1 MTISFTFLLKL
12 PLFPQLAEFVWGNA
26 GGDGNHDDGNHLSA
40 EHCLSNILDT
50 ACIVRLAVKILGIGM
65 ITGAFLN
72 KAPIIA
78 NILTKKS
85 VAGLAKSSI
94 YGEVIVLTNA
104 FLYGFLE
111 GLPFTA
117 YGENFAL
124 LLQTIVIV
132 IFIWNFSKTR
142 MTEIVTI
149 SVLWM
154 AYINGLAAFLPSEH
168 NSILMRSMFPIM
180 LYSKGS
186 QILTIFQEKHTGNQS
201 IVTLSMN
208 CLGTSVRVLTTIA
221 EVGWD
226 FDLLLSH
233 SVGAV
238 LNFTLLFQY
247 LAFKENTRIFWEGQ
261 AKKKE

>member
-1 MTISFTFLLKL
+1 MHMSLTFLLKL
-12 PLFPQLAEFVWGNA
+12 PLFPQLADFVWGSGGA
-26 GGDGNHDDGNHLSA
+26 GNDGSQLSA
-40 EHCLSNILDT
+40 EHCLSNILDSD
-50 ACIVRLAVKILGIGM
+50 CIVRFAVKILGIGM

-78 NILTKKS
+78 NILAKKS

-94 YGEVIVLTNA
+94 YGEVVVLTNA

-124 LLQTIVIV
+124 LLQTIIIV
-132 IFIWNFSKTR
+132 IFIWRYSKTAV
-142 MTEIVTI
+142 TEILPVSVIWVTYMYGI
-149 SVLWM
+149 V
-154 AYINGLAAFLPSEH
+154 AFLPVEN
-168 NSILMRSMFPIM
+168 NSILMRSLFPIM

-186 QILTIFQEKHTGNQS
+186 QIVTIFQEKHTGNQS
-201 IVTLSMN
+201 IVTLGMN

-221 EVGWD
+221 EVGWN

-233 SVGAV
+233 AVGAG

-247 LAFKENTRIFWEGQ
+247 LTYKENTRKFWETQ